1 MKTVEIY
8 QLDLDKCKQL
18 DYTLA
23 FMPMYYLKRKN
34 IKFDFSLYNKVYT
47 DYVED
52 NITLD
57 DIFEKFNI
65 NRPDDFYGHSL
76 SVSDLIVIN
85 NKIFYVDRFGFV
97 LLEEEYK

>member
-34 IKFDFSLYNKVYT
+34 IKFNFSLYDKVYT

>member
-34 IKFDFSLYNKVYT
+34 IKFDFSLYDKVYT

-76 SVSDLIVIN
+76 SVSDLIIIN
-85 NKIFYVDRFGFV
+85 NKIFYVDSFGFV

>member
-34 IKFDFSLYNKVYT
+34 IKFDFSLYDKVYT

>member
-8 QLDLDKCKQL
+8 QLDLDKCEQL

-34 IKFDFSLYNKVYT
+34 IKFDFTLYNKVYT

>member
-8 QLDLDKCKQL
+8 QLDLDKCEQL
-18 DYTLA
+18 DYALA

-47 DYVED
+47 DYVD
-52 NITLD
+52 DCITLD